1 MHASGPDVGGAPVTR
16 RPHTIVAAAL
26 LALLA
31 PTAVMARASADV
43 GRDHYLARAE
53 RGQTSLAVG
62 PPSTLVADNFTV
74 LGHSNLVGGSPH
86 GDIHFFDYGGVTGKY
101 VFVGSWSSPCSGEG
115 VKVVDVNNPAQ
126 PKVVAVAG
134 GRSGTSSED
143 VSVIRVGDRVVLG
156 VGVQTCKAQA
166 GAGSLDLFDVTNPS
180 RPRLLSSLAEPNGV
194 HELDLV
200 ARADG
205 RALALLAVPFNEFVD
220 VYFGTDLGGEFR
232 IVDITDP
239 TAPFETADWG
249 VIADSTLRDFAGGY
263 EVDSSFQG
271 LGYYAAYYAHSARA
285 ADGGMSAY
293 VSYWDAGVLKLDISD
308 PADPRL
314 VGRTQYAIDEEGDAH
329 SLATYDVGGKRYVL
343 QNSEEGEALSP
354 VLVTSSATGTTQYHG
369 IDEPWAPRLLTTLPG
384 RTLTSTVHDANDGCQ
399 AGDYAGAAGKVALAD
414 TVDPFYVGI
423 IDGWT
428 APCTIGTQ
436 VRLAGQAGATALLS
450 NLVSPDDAW
459 PFAQGVTSRVLSAAA
474 GLVVVQVSDID
485 GMADTL
491 RAAGGTQS
499 VTMTAGAP
507 EWGFLEVFD
516 ESQAADVNGDGTPEF
531 RQVGEFSDGPP
542 VTGVFPA
549 PAGTWTIHNT
559 EVNGDR
565 GYAAWFANGVVAMD
579 LSDPANPRFAG
590 QFVPPTNARFA
601 SSLGAG
607 PASVW
612 GVAVDPA
619 TGIVYASDMRTG
631 LWVVR
636 PTGSA
641 AP

>member
-1 MHASGPDVGGAPVTR
+1 VTR
-16 RPHTIVAAAL
+16 RPRTILAAIL
-26 LALLA
+26 LGLPALLA
-31 PTAVMARASADV
+31 PAVLMSPAGADV
-43 GRDHYLARAE
+43 GRDHSLARAE
-53 RGQTSLAVG
+53 RGQTTLATG
-62 PPSTLVADNFTV
+62 PPSSLVADNFDV

-86 GDIHFFDYGGVTGKY
+86 GDIFFFDYGGSTGKY
-101 VFVGSWSSPCSGEG
+101 VFVGSWSSPCSGAG
-115 VKVVDVNNPAQ
+115 VKIVDVNDPAE

-143 VSVIRVGDRVVLG
+143 VSVIRIGDRVVLG
-156 VGVQTCKAQA
+156 VGIQTCKAQA

-180 RPRLLSSLAEPNGV
+180 QPRLLSSFAQPNGV

-205 RALALLAVPFNEFVD
+205 RALALLAVPFNEFLD
-220 VYFGTDLGGEFR
+220 VYFGTDLAGEFR
-232 IVDITDP
+232 IVDISDP
-239 TAPFETADWG
+239 TAPVETADWG
-249 VIADSTLRDFAGGY
+249 IIADSTLRDFAGGY
-263 EVDSSFQG
+263 EVSSSFQG
-271 LGYYAAYYAHSARA
+271 LGYYAAYYVHSARA

-293 VSYWDAGVLKLDISD
+293 VSYWDGGVLKFDISD
-308 PADPRL
+308 PADPQL
-314 VGRTQYAIDEEGDAH
+314 VGRTQYEIDEEGDAH
-329 SLATYDVGGKRYVL
+329 SLTTYDVGGIRYVL

-354 VLVTSSATGTTQYHG
+354 VLVTSSATGTTEYHG
-369 IDEPWAPRLLTTLPG
+369 IDEPWAPRLLTSLPG
-384 RTLTSTVHDANDGCQ
+384 RTLAGDVHDANDGCQ
-399 AGDYAGAAGKVALAD
+399 ASDYAGAGGKVALVD

-428 APCTIGTQ
+428 LPCPIGTQ
-436 VRLAGQAGATALLS
+436 VELAGRAGAAALLS

-459 PFAQGVTSRVLSAAA
+459 PFAQGVTSRVVKAAA

-485 GMADTL
+485 GMADAL
-491 RAAGGTQS
+491 RAAGGAQS
-499 VTMTAGAP
+499 VSMTAGEP
-507 EWGFLEVFD
+507 EWGLLEVFD

-531 RQVGEFSDGPP
+531 RQVGEFSYGPP

-579 LSDPANPRFAG
+579 LSDPTAPQLAG

-631 LWVVR
+631 LWIVR
-636 PTGSA
+636 PTGPA